1 MFLDQTHLLC
11 GQPKKLEKAYRKG
24 AGVNFYGQPDC
35 KISIVLDNFPFNFT
49 FTFTGKKNK
58 RRWTQEDVLRNMM
71 YIYLTLL
78 VSKNYLTINKLVEI
92 TKIGFRLK

>member
-1 MFLDQTHLLC
+1 MSLFS
-11 GQPKKLEKAYRKG
+11 KKLTIREGRGGSTLTISLTAKYPFFATTSPIKLYFHPDRGRDTRG
-24 AGVNFYGQPDC
+24 AKNETTSM
-35 KISIVLDNFPFNFT
+35 ISKEHV
-49 FTFTGKKNK
+49 
-58 RRWTQEDVLRNMM
+58 

>member
-1 MFLDQTHLLC
+1 L
-11 GQPKKLEKAYRKG
+11 
-24 AGVNFYGQPDC
+24 
-35 KISIVLDNFPFNFT
+35 
-49 FTFTGKKNK
+49 
-58 RRWTQEDVLRNMM
+58 